1 MQVGAAPALGAIPG
15 KGLAIAIAIMRPQ
28 TRAAAHR
35 EATMRCENLDDFA
48 DGRLVS
54 PSAER
59 NKGPIAAVLERVLP
73 GHGVVLEVGS
83 GTGQHVVHFARA
95 MPHLT
100 WQPSER
106 DEASLESIAHWVAA
120 EALPNIRAPLRLD
133 VADQPW
139 PVCPV
144 VAVVSLNMIHIAPWS
159 AAEALIRGA
168 GAAVSPGGI
177 LFLYG
182 PYRRNGRHTS
192 AGNAAFDEQLRSQD
206 PRWGVRD
213 LDDVLRC
220 AEAHGFGD
228 PETHEMPANN
238 LSVVLRRR

>member
-1 MQVGAAPALGAIPG
+1 
-15 KGLAIAIAIMRPQ
+15 
-28 TRAAAHR
+28 
-35 EATMRCENLDDFA
+35 MRCEDLDDFA

-59 NKGPIAAVLERVLP
+59 NKVPIAAVLERVLP
-73 GHGVVLEVGS
+73 RRGAVLEVGS

-106 DEASLESIAHWVAA
+106 DAASLRSIAHWMAA
-120 EALPNIRAPLRLD
+120 ETLPNIRAPLRLD

-139 PVCPV
+139 PVGPT
-144 VAVVSLNMIHIAPWS
+144 VAVVALNMIHIAPWS

-192 AGNAAFDEQLRSQD
+192 PSNATFDEQLRSQD
-206 PRWGVRD
+206 PQWGVRD
-213 LDDVLRC
+213 LEDVAVC
-220 AEAHGFGD
+220 AKAHGFGE
-228 PETHEMPANN
+228 PETHEMPSNN